1 MKFERNCNLS
11 DMKPSKIK
19 ELMINSLDENANVA
33 EIAESFEREG
43 LSFDFSEDFENKVF
57 DELFGKSINVENENT
72 VFSKS
77 FLSLCN
83 KVSMIGAA
91 AIIIFIISIFFT
103 QGEISLNSLFGLGKV
118 YDEGMIYLLGSV
130 F

>member
-1 MKFERNCNLS
+1 
-11 DMKPSKIK
+11 MKPSKIK

-43 LSFDFSEDFENKVF
+43 LSFDFSDDFENKVF
-57 DELFGKSINVENENT
+57 DELFGRSIKVNNET
-72 VFSKS
+72 TISSKS

-83 KVSMIGAA
+83 IVSLVGVA
-91 AIIIFIISIFFT
+91 AIILFVISIFFT
-103 QGEISLNSLFGLGKV
+103 QGEISFNSLFGLGNA
-118 YDEGMIYLLGSV
+118 YDEGMIYLLSST